1 MRRYFGMVS
10 VVVALAAGIILS
22 GHNPALWLLLAG
34 LAWIFAFGLW
44 GALWPNPLWALVTTV
59 VLGTVALFVWHQTFP
74 VTAGVLVVVTA
85 AIATIS
91 SRLARI
97 RQPSGL
103 RWYDGLWAAVLFV
116 LASIVVSITQIGTKQ
131 PLGQN
136 LPVLVSVYLLTPAIE
151 VGIIYLVLRHS
162 HILKEFL
169 RRNYRGASM
178 AHVVTGIAVGIGLTV
193 LMGIAVSLEQKIAHI
208 RVQSNNPFLYAR
220 GLNPHTVLAAIL
232 VGLAV
237 VVAAPITE
245 EALFRGIL
253 FGGFL
258 TRVPYPVATLG
269 AALLFG
275 AAHMDLTL
283 LIPLTLAGLVLNA
296 VYRRNQSLVPSTVAH
311 ATFNGLSVILAVF
324 VH

>member
-1 MRRYFGMVS
+1 MRRYFGTAS
-10 VVVALAAGIILS
+10 VVVALAAGSVLS
-22 GHNPALWLLLAG
+22 SHNPALWLLLAG

-44 GALWPNPLWALVTTV
+44 GSLWRQPVWALVTTL
-59 VLGTVALFVWHQTFP
+59 VLGTATLYMWHRTLP
-74 VTAGVLVVVTA
+74 MTAGVLVAVTA

-91 SRLARI
+91 CWLARI
-97 RQPSGL
+97 RQPAGL
-103 RWYDGLWAAVLFV
+103 RWYDGILAAVLFV

-151 VGIIYLVLRHS
+151 VGIIYMVLRHS
-162 HILKEFL
+162 HILQEFL
-169 RRNYRGASM
+169 QRNYRGASM
-178 AHVVTGIAVGIGLTV
+178 THVVTGIAVGIGLTA
-193 LMGIAVSLEQKIAHI
+193 LMGIAVSVEQKVAHI

-269 AALLFG
+269 AAFLFG